1 MKWVQGCYTLD
12 PDQGGTMYKP
22 EFMTKVREQLEVKE
36 DPAKLR
42 QPKFETSSGIPL
54 KNSYTPADI
63 PEFNPIRDLG
73 KPGKYPFTRHVQ
85 PTGYRGRLWTMRQY
99 AGFGTAEESNN
110 RYRYLLEQVQTGLS
124 VAFDLPTQIGMDPD
138 HPMALGEVGK
148 VGVSICSIRDMRL
161 LFQEIPLDK
170 VSTSMTINGPAS
182 VLLALYLAV
191 AEEQGASW
199 DQVSGTIQNDIL
211 KEYMARGTYIFPPRP
226 SIRLITNIFEFCA
239 ANVPNWNTI
248 SISGYHIR
256 EAGCTAAQEIA
267 FTLADGIAYVEAA
280 LKAGLKLEAFA
291 PRLSF
296 FFNAH
301 NQFFEEI
308 AKFRAARRLWA
319 KIIKERFGSDD
330 PKSQMLRFHTQ
341 TAGSTLTA
349 QQPDN
354 NIVRTTVQAMAA
366 VLGGTQSLHTNSRD
380 EALSLPTEAS
390 ARIALRTQQILA
402 FESRI
407 ADVVDAFAGSY
418 LIESLTNQLQ
428 AQAEALIRKVD
439 EAGGMVAAIEKGI
452 PQREIQNAA
461 YAYQKAVERGDQV
474 VVGVN
479 KFTIQNEEKPE
490 LLRVDEALGERRRRE
505 VAQYREQRDNGAV
518 RAALDA
524 LAKGTAGTENLMPR
538 IIAAVKAEATVGEI
552 ADTMRKEFGEYQERL
567 VL

>member
-1 MKWVQGCYTLD
+1 MFQ
-12 PDQGGTMYKP
+12 PDFLKQ
-22 EFMTKVREQLEVKE
+22 VREQLAVKE

-42 QPKFETSSGIPL
+42 SPKFETSSGIAL
-54 KNSYTPADI
+54 KNSYTPADV
-63 PEFNPIRDLG
+63 EGFNALTDLG
-73 KPGKYPFTRHVQ
+73 KPGSYPFTRHVQ

-99 AGFGTAEESNN
+99 AGFGTAEESNE
-110 RYRYLLEQVQTGLS
+110 RYRYLLEQGQTGLS

-138 HPMALGEVGK
+138 HPMAMGEVGK
-148 VGVSICSIRDMRL
+148 VGVSCCSIRDMRT
-161 LFQEIPLDK
+161 LFKGIPLDK
-170 VSTSMTINGPAS
+170 VSTSMTINAPAS
-182 VLLALYLAV
+182 VLLSLYLTV
-191 AEEQGASW
+191 AEEQGVTW
-199 DQVSGTIQNDIL
+199 DKVSGTIQNDIL
-211 KEYMARGTYIFPPRP
+211 KEYMARGTYIYPPRP
-226 SIRLITNIFEFCA
+226 SMRLITDIFSFCSEK
-239 ANVPNWNTI
+239 VPAWNTI

-267 FTLADGIAYVEAA
+267 FTLADGIAYIEAG
-280 LKAGLKLEAFA
+280 LQAGLKLEAFA

-319 KIIKERFGSDD
+319 KIVKERFKCDD

-354 NIVRTTVQAMAA
+354 NVVRTTVQAMAA
-366 VLGGTQSLHTNSRD
+366 VIGGTQSLHTNSRD
-380 EALSLPTEAS
+380 EALALPTEAS

-402 FESRI
+402 YESRI

-418 LIESLTNQLQ
+418 LIEHLTDELQ
-428 AQAEALIRKVD
+428 RMAEALIARVD
-439 EAGGMVAAIEKGI
+439 EAGGMVTAIEKGI

-461 YAYQKAVERGDQV
+461 YAYQKAVEKEEQI

-479 KFTIQNEEKPE
+479 KFAIKNEPKPE
-490 LLRVDEALGERRRRE
+490 LLRVDEALGERRRKQ
-505 VAQYREQRDNGAV
+505 VAQYREERDNGAV
-518 RAALDA
+518 KQKLETLKAKAQGADNLMGYILDA
-524 LAKGTAGTENLMPR
+524 VR
-538 IIAAVKAEATVGEI
+538 AEATVGEI
-552 ADTMRKEFGEYQERL
+552 CGALRDVYGEYQERL

>member
-1 MKWVQGCYTLD
+1 MYQKDFLDQVRTQMAVQ
-12 PDQGGTMYKP
+12 
-22 EFMTKVREQLEVKE
+22 E

-42 QPKFETSSGIPL
+42 QRVFETSSGIPL
-54 KNSYTPADI
+54 KNSYTPADVADLDVL
-63 PEFNPIRDLG
+63 RDLG
-73 KPGKYPFTRHVQ
+73 APGRFPFTRHVQ
-85 PTGYRGRLWTMRQY
+85 ATGYRGRLWTMRQY
-99 AGFGTAEESNN
+99 AGFATAEESNA
-110 RYRYLLEQVQTGLS
+110 RYRYLLEQGTTGLS

-148 VGVSICSIRDMRL
+148 VGVSISSIHDMRT
-161 LFQEIPLDK
+161 LFRDIPLDK
-170 VSTSMTINGPAS
+170 VTTSMTINAPAS

-191 AEEQGASW
+191 AEEQGVSW
-199 DQVSGTIQNDIL
+199 KQVGGTIQNDIL

-226 SIRLITNIFEFCA
+226 SLRLITDIFAFCA
-239 ANVPNWNTI
+239 DQVPNWNTI

-267 FTLADGIAYVEAA
+267 FTLGDGIAYVQAA
-280 LKAGLKLEAFA
+280 LDAGLKLEAFA

-301 NQFFEEI
+301 NQFFEEV

-319 KIIKERFGSDD
+319 RIMKERFKTDD

-366 VLGGTQSLHTNSRD
+366 VCGGTQSLHTNSRD
-380 EALSLPTEAS
+380 EALALPTEAS

-402 FESRI
+402 YENRV
-407 ADVVDAFAGSY
+407 ADVVDPFAGSY
-418 LIESLTNQLQ
+418 LIESLTDELESR
-428 AQAEALIRKVD
+428 AQALLAKVD
-439 EAGGMVAAIEKGI
+439 DLGGMVSAIERGF

-461 YAYQKAVERGDQV
+461 YAYQKAVEKGEQV

-479 KFTIQNEEKPE
+479 RFTLENEVQPD
-490 LLRVDEALGERRRRE
+490 LLRVDEALGGQRRTQI
-505 VAQYREQRDNGAV
+505 AAV
-518 RAALDA
+518 RAGRDHAAVKERLGALEA
-524 LAKGTAGTENLMPR
+524 TARGSENLMPC
-538 IIAAVKAEATVGEI
+538 ILAAVKAEATVGEVCD
-552 ADTMRKEFGEYQERL
+552 ALRRVFGEYQEQL

>member
-1 MKWVQGCYTLD
+1 
-12 PDQGGTMYKP
+12 MYQKD
-22 EFMTKVREQLEVKE
+22 FLAQVRTQLEVRE

-42 QPKFETSSGIPL
+42 QRAFETTSGIPL
-54 KNSYTPADI
+54 KNSYTPADVADLDVL
-63 PEFNPIRDLG
+63 RDLG
-73 KPGKYPFTRHVQ
+73 APGRYPFTRHVQ
-85 PTGYRGRLWTMRQY
+85 ATGYRGRLWTMRQY
-99 AGFGTAEESNN
+99 AGFATAEESNA
-110 RYRYLLEQVQTGLS
+110 RYRYLLEQGTTGLS

-148 VGVSICSIRDMRL
+148 VGVSISSIHDMRT
-161 LFQEIPLDK
+161 LFRDIPLDQ
-170 VSTSMTINGPAS
+170 VTTSMTINAPAS

-191 AEEQGASW
+191 AEEQGVSW
-199 DQVSGTIQNDIL
+199 QQVGGTIQNDIL

-226 SIRLITNIFEFCA
+226 SLRLITDIFAFCA
-239 ANVPNWNTI
+239 GQVPNWNTI

-267 FTLADGIAYVEAA
+267 FTLGDGIAYVQAA
-280 LKAGLKLEAFA
+280 LDAGLKLEAFA

-301 NQFFEEI
+301 NQFFEEV

-319 KIIKERFGSDD
+319 RIMKERFKTDD

-354 NIVRTTVQAMAA
+354 NIVRTAVQAMAA
-366 VLGGTQSLHTNSRD
+366 VCGGTQSLHTNSRD
-380 EALSLPTEAS
+380 EALALPTEAS

-402 FESRI
+402 YESRV
-407 ADVVDAFAGSY
+407 ADVVDPFAGSY
-418 LIESLTNQLQ
+418 LIESLTDELESR
-428 AQAEALIRKVD
+428 ARALLGRVD
-439 EAGGMVAAIEKGI
+439 ELGGMVSAIERGF

-461 YAYQKAVERGDQV
+461 YAYQKAVEKGEQV

-479 KFTIQNEEKPE
+479 RFTLENEAQPE
-490 LLRVDEALGERRRRE
+490 LLRVDEALGATRRQQIAAVR
-505 VAQYREQRDNGAV
+505 ASRDNGAV
-518 RAALDA
+518 KQRLAELEAAA
-524 LAKGTAGTENLMPR
+524 RGAENLMPR
-538 IIAAVKAEATVGEI
+538 ILAAVKAEATVGEVCD
-552 ADTMRKEFGEYQERL
+552 ALRGVFGEYQEQL

>member
-1 MKWVQGCYTLD
+1 
-12 PDQGGTMYKP
+12 MYQP
-22 EFMTKVREQLEVKE
+22 EFIRSVREKLEVKE

-42 QPKFETSSGIPL
+42 QPKFETSSGITL
-54 KNSYTPADI
+54 KNSYTPADVA
-63 PEFNPIRDLG
+63 EMDPISDLG
-73 KPGKYPFTRHVQ
+73 RPGQYPFTRHVQ

-99 AGFGTAEESNN
+99 AGFGTAEESNT
-110 RYRYLLEQVQTGLS
+110 RYRYLLEQGQTGLS

-148 VGVSICSIRDMRL
+148 VGVSVCSIRDMRT
-161 LFQEIPLDK
+161 LFRDIPLDK

-191 AEEQGASW
+191 AEEQGASM
-199 DQVSGTIQNDIL
+199 DKVSGTIQNDIL
-211 KEYMARGTYIFPPRP
+211 KEYMARGTYIYPPRP
-226 SIRLITNIFEFCA
+226 SIRLITNIFEYCA
-239 ANVPNWNTI
+239 ASVPNWNTI

-280 LKAGLKLEAFA
+280 LAAGMKLEAFA

-319 KIIKERFGSDD
+319 RIIKERFGSDD

-380 EALSLPTEAS
+380 EALALPTEVS

-407 ADVVDAFAGSY
+407 ADVVDPFAGSY
-418 LIESLTNQLQ
+418 LVESLTDELEQL
-428 AQAEALIRKVD
+428 AEALIKKVD
-439 EAGGMVAAIEKGI
+439 EAGGMVSAIEKGL

-461 YAYQKAVERGDQV
+461 YAFQKGVERGEHV

-479 KFTIQNEEKPE
+479 KFTIQNEAKPD

-505 VAQYREQRDNGAV
+505 VAGYRETRDNGAV
-518 RAALDA
+518 RTVLETLTAG
-524 LAKGTAGTENLMPR
+524 AKGTDNLMPL
-538 IIAAVKAEATVGEI
+538 ILDAVKKEATVGEVCD
-552 ADTMRKEFGEYQERL
+552 AMRTVFGEYQERL
-567 VL
+567 VF

>member
-1 MKWVQGCYTLD
+1 MYQ
-12 PDQGGTMYKP
+12 PDFIET
-22 EFMTKVREQLEVKE
+22 VRARLTVKE

-42 QPKFETSSGIPL
+42 QKTFETSSGITL

-63 PEFNPIRDLG
+63 ENLDPIADLG
-73 KPGKYPFTRHVQ
+73 RPGSYPFTRHVQ
-85 PTGYRGRLWTMRQY
+85 PTGFRGRLWTMRQY
-99 AGFGTAEESNN
+99 AGFGTAEESNT
-110 RYRYLLEQVQTGLS
+110 RYRYLLDQGQTGLS

-148 VGVSICSIRDMRL
+148 VGVSICSIRDMRT
-161 LFQEIPLDK
+161 LFRDIPLDK

-191 AEEQGASW
+191 AEEQGAPMTA
-199 DQVSGTIQNDIL
+199 VSGTIQNDIL
-211 KEYMARGTYIFPPRP
+211 KEYMARGTYIYPPRP
-226 SIRLITNIFEFCA
+226 SIRLITDIFGYCA

-256 EAGCTAAQEIA
+256 EAGCTAAQEVA

-280 LKAGLKLEAFA
+280 LQSGLKLEDFA

-308 AKFRAARRLWA
+308 AKFRAARRMWA
-319 KIIKERFGSDD
+319 RIIKERFGSDD

-366 VLGGTQSLHTNSRD
+366 VIGGTQSLHTNSRD
-380 EALSLPTEAS
+380 EALALPTETS

-407 ADVVDAFAGSY
+407 ADTVDPFAGSY
-418 LIESLTNQLQ
+418 LIESLTDQLE
-428 AQAEALIRKVD
+428 AQALTLIKRVD
-439 EAGGMVAAIEKGI
+439 EAGGMVSAIEKGL

-461 YAYQKAVERGDQV
+461 YAFQKGVEKGEHV

-479 KFTIQNEEKPE
+479 KFTIQNEAKPD
-490 LLRVDEALGERRRRE
+490 LLRVDEALGARRRAE
-505 VAQYREQRDNGAV
+505 VAGYREQRDNGAA
-518 RAALDA
+518 RDA
-524 LAKGTAGTENLMPR
+524 LATLTTAAAGTANLMPL
-538 IIAAVKAEATVGEI
+538 IIDAVRKEATVGEVCD
-552 ADTMRKEFGEYQERL
+552 AMRTVFGEYQERL

>member
-1 MKWVQGCYTLD
+1 MYAKDFLD
-12 PDQGGTMYKP
+12 Q
-22 EFMTKVREQLEVKE
+22 VRSQLRVAE

-42 QPKFETSSGIPL
+42 QKTFETSSGIPL
-54 KNSYTPADI
+54 KNSYTPADLAGHD
-63 PEFNPIRDLG
+63 PLRDLG
-73 KPGKYPFTRHVQ
+73 APGKFPFTRHVQ

-99 AGFGTAEESNN
+99 AGFATAEESNA
-110 RYRYLLEQVQTGLS
+110 RYRYLLEQGTTGLS

-148 VGVSICSIRDMRL
+148 VGVSISSIHDMRA
-161 LFQEIPLDK
+161 LFKDIPLDK
-170 VSTSMTINGPAS
+170 VSTSMTINAPAA

-191 AEEQGASW
+191 AEEQGVGWA
-199 DQVSGTIQNDIL
+199 QVSGTIQNDIL

-226 SIRLITNIFEFCA
+226 SLRLITDIFAFCA
-239 ANVPNWNTI
+239 EQVPNWNTI

-267 FTLADGIAYVEAA
+267 FTLGDGIAYVQAA
-280 LKAGLKLEAFA
+280 LDAGLKLEAFA

-301 NQFFEEI
+301 NQFFEEV

-319 KIIKERFGSDD
+319 RIMKERFKSTDA
-330 PKSQMLRFHTQ
+330 KSQMLRFHTQ

-366 VLGGTQSLHTNSRD
+366 VCGGTQSLHTNSRD
-380 EALSLPTEAS
+380 EALALPTEVS

-402 FESRI
+402 FESRV
-407 ADVVDAFAGSY
+407 ADVVDPFAGSY
-418 LIESLTNQLQ
+418 FVESLTDEL
-428 AQAEALIRKVD
+428 EARATALLSKVD
-439 EAGGMVAAIEKGI
+439 DLGGMVSAIEKGF

-461 YAYQKAVERGDQV
+461 YAFQKGVEKGEQI

-479 KFTIQNEEKPE
+479 RFTVTGEVMPD
-490 LLRVDEALGERRRRE
+490 LLRVDEALGGQRR
-505 VAQYREQRDNGAV
+505 QRIAEV
-518 RAALDA
+518 RAARDQA
-524 LAKGTAGTENLMPR
+524 ATTARLAELTAAARGTENLMPH
-538 IIAAVKAEATVGEI
+538 ILAAVKAEATVGEVCD
-552 ADTMRKEFGEYQERL
+552 ALRTVFGEYQEHL

>member
-1 MKWVQGCYTLD
+1 MYQ
-12 PDQGGTMYKP
+12 PDFIQTI
-22 EFMTKVREQLEVKE
+22 RERLSVKE

-42 QPKFETSSGIPL
+42 QKTFETSSGLPL

-63 PEFNPIRDLG
+63 ADLDPVRDLG
-73 KPGKYPFTRHVQ
+73 RPGDYPFTRHVQ
-85 PTGYRGRLWTMRQY
+85 ATGFRGRLWTMRQY
-99 AGFGTAEESNN
+99 AGFGTAEESNT
-110 RYRYLLEQVQTGLS
+110 RYRYLLDQGQTGLS

-148 VGVSICSIRDMRL
+148 VGVSVCSIRDMRT
-161 LFQEIPLDK
+161 LFRDIPLDK

-191 AEEQGASW
+191 AEEQGASMEL
-199 DQVSGTIQNDIL
+199 VSGTIQNDIL
-211 KEYMARGTYIFPPRP
+211 KEYMARGTYIYPPRP
-226 SIRLITNIFEFCA
+226 SIRLITNIFEYCA
-239 ANVPNWNTI
+239 ASVPNWNTI

-280 LKAGLKLEAFA
+280 LQTGLKLEAFA

-308 AKFRAARRLWA
+308 AKFRAARRMWA
-319 KIIKERFGSDD
+319 RIIKERFGSDD

-366 VLGGTQSLHTNSRD
+366 VIGGTQSLHTNSRD
-380 EALSLPTEAS
+380 EALALPTETS

-402 FESRI
+402 YESRI
-407 ADVVDAFAGSY
+407 ADTVDPFAGSY
-418 LIESLTNQLQ
+418 LIESLTNDLER
-428 AQAEALIRKVD
+428 EALALIQRVD
-439 EAGGMVAAIEKGI
+439 EAGGMVSAIEKGL

-461 YAYQKAVERGDQV
+461 YAFQKGVERGEHV

-479 KFTIQNEEKPE
+479 KFTIQNEAKPD
-490 LLRVDEALGERRRRE
+490 LLRVDEALGARRRAE
-505 VAQYREQRDNGAV
+505 VAGYREDRDNAAV
-518 RAALDA
+518 RDA
-524 LAKGTAGTENLMPR
+524 LATLTAAAAGTANLMPL
-538 IIAAVKAEATVGEI
+538 IIDAVKKEAPVGEVCD
-552 ADTMRKEFGEYQERL
+552 AMRTVFGEYQERL

>member
-1 MKWVQGCYTLD
+1 MFEADFLKQ
-12 PDQGGTMYKP
+12 
-22 EFMTKVREQLEVKE
+22 VREQMQVKE
-36 DPAKLR
+36 DPGKLR
-42 QPKFETSSGIPL
+42 QPEFTTSSGIPL
-54 KNSYTPADI
+54 KNSYTPADL
-63 PEFNPIRDLG
+63 EQHNPLEDLG
-73 KPGKYPFTRHVQ
+73 RPGSYPFTRHVQ

-99 AGFGTAEESNN
+99 AGFGTAEESNA
-110 RYRYLLEQVQTGLS
+110 RYRYLLEQGQTGLS

-148 VGVSICSIRDMRL
+148 VGVSIASVRDART
-161 LFQEIPLDK
+161 LFKDIPLDK
-170 VSTSMTINGPAS
+170 VSTSMTINAPAA
-182 VLLALYLAV
+182 VLLSMYLAV
-191 AEEQGASW
+191 AEEQGASFA
-199 DQVSGTIQNDIL
+199 QVSGTIQNDIL

-226 SIRLITNIFEFCA
+226 SLRLITDIFSFCA
-239 ANVPNWNTI
+239 DQVPNWNTI

-267 FTLADGIAYVEAA
+267 FTLGDGIAYVEAA

-301 NQFFEEI
+301 NEFFEEI

-319 KIIKERFGSDD
+319 KIMKERFHTDD

-354 NIVRTTVQAMAA
+354 NIVRTTVQAMSA

-380 EALSLPTEAS
+380 EALALPTETS

-402 FESRI
+402 HESRI
-407 ADVVDAFAGSY
+407 ADVVDPFGGSY
-418 LIESLTNQLQ
+418 FIEALTDELQ
-428 AQAEALIRKVD
+428 AKAEGFLAKVD
-439 EAGGMVAAIEKGI
+439 ELGGMVAAIERGY

-461 YAYQKAVERGDQV
+461 YTYQKRVEKGDQV

-479 KFTIQNEEKPE
+479 KFAIQNEAAPD
-490 LLRVDEALGERRRRE
+490 LLRVDEALGAQRRTQ
-505 VAQYREQRDNGAV
+505 VAEYRATRDNGAV
-518 RAALDA
+518 RSKLETLAAG
-524 LAKGTAGTENLMPR
+524 AKGDANLMPL
-538 IIAAVKAEATVGEI
+538 ILGAVKAEATIGEI
-552 ADTMRKEFGEYQERL
+552 CGALREVFGEYQENL
-567 VL
+567 VV

>member
-1 MKWVQGCYTLD
+1 MYQ
-12 PDQGGTMYKP
+12 PD
-22 EFMTKVREQLEVKE
+22 FIAKVRELLEVKE

-54 KNSYTPADI
+54 KNSYTPADVAD
-63 PEFNPIRDLG
+63 FDPIRDLG
-73 KPGKYPFTRHVQ
+73 KPGQYPYTRHVQ

-99 AGFGTAEESNN
+99 AGFGNAEESNE
-110 RYRYLLEQVQTGLS
+110 RYRYLLEQGQTGLS

-138 HPMALGEVGK
+138 HPMAMGEVGK
-148 VGVSICSIRDMRL
+148 VGVSICSVRDMRI
-161 LFQEIPLDK
+161 LFKDIPLDK

-182 VLLALYLAV
+182 VLLALYLTV
-191 AEEQGASW
+191 AREQGVAW
-199 DQVSGTIQNDIL
+199 DKVSGTIQNDIL
-211 KEYMARGTYIFPPRP
+211 KEYMARGTYIYPPRP
-226 SIRLITNIFEFCA
+226 SIRLITNIFEFCS
-239 ANVPNWNTI
+239 ANVPSWNTI

-256 EAGCTAAQEIA
+256 EAGCTAAQEVA

-319 KIIKERFGSDD
+319 KIMKERFGSTDR
-330 PKSQMLRFHTQ
+330 KSQMLRFHTQ

-402 FESRI
+402 FEARI
-407 ADVVDAFAGSY
+407 ADTVDAFAGSY

-428 AQAEALIRKVD
+428 RDAEALIKKVD
-439 EAGGMVAAIEKGI
+439 EAGGMVAAIEKGL

-461 YAYQKAVERGDQV
+461 YSYQKGVERGENI

-479 KFTIQNEEKPE
+479 KFAIDNEVPPE
-490 LLRVDEALGERRRRE
+490 LLRVDEALGEKRRKE
-505 VAQYREQRDNGAV
+505 VARYREQRDNGAV
-518 RAALDA
+518 RTALEALTRAAE
-524 LAKGTAGTENLMPR
+524 GTDNLMPR
-538 IIAAVKAEATVGEI
+538 IIEAVQAEATVGEVSD
-552 ADTMRKEFGEYQERL
+552 AMRKVFGEYQERL

>member
-1 MKWVQGCYTLD
+1 MYQ
-12 PDQGGTMYKP
+12 PDFINQ
-22 EFMTKVREQLEVKE
+22 VREQLEVKE

-63 PEFNPIRDLG
+63 ADMDPIRDLG

-110 RYRYLLEQVQTGLS
+110 RYRYLLAQGQTGLS

-138 HPMALGEVGK
+138 HPMSLGEVGK
-148 VGVSICSIRDMRL
+148 VGVSICSIRDMRI
-161 LFQEIPLDK
+161 LFHDIPLDK

-191 AEEQGASW
+191 AEEQGAGW
-199 DQVSGTIQNDIL
+199 DKVSGTIQNDIL
-211 KEYMARGTYIFPPRP
+211 KEYMARGTYIYPPRP

-239 ANVPNWNTI
+239 ESVPNWNTI

-280 LKAGLKLEAFA
+280 LQTGLKLEAFA

-319 KIIKERFGSDD
+319 SIIKNRFGSDD

-349 QQPDN
+349 QQSDN
-354 NIVRTTVQAMAA
+354 NIVRTTVQAMSA

-407 ADVVDAFAGSY
+407 ADVVDPFAGSY
-418 LIESLTNQLQ
+418 LIESLTDQLQ
-428 AQAEALIRKVD
+428 QEAEALIRKVD
-439 EAGGMVAAIEKGI
+439 EAGGMVSAIEKGI

-461 YAYQKAVERGDQV
+461 YAFQKGVERNENV

-479 KFTIQNEEKPE
+479 KFTIENEVKPE

-505 VAQYREQRDNGAV
+505 VALYREQRDNGAV
-518 RAALDA
+518 RAALEN
-524 LAKGTAGTENLMPR
+524 LTRGAKGTDNLMPL
-538 IIAAVKAEATVGEI
+538 ILAAVKAEATVGEVSD
-552 ADTMRKEFGEYQERL
+552 AMRTVFGEYQERL

>member
-1 MKWVQGCYTLD
+1 MYQ
-12 PDQGGTMYKP
+12 PDFLKQ
-22 EFMTKVREQLEVKE
+22 VREQLAVKE

-42 QPKFETSSGIPL
+42 SPKFETSSGIAL

-63 PEFNPIRDLG
+63 ENFNALTDLG
-73 KPGKYPFTRHVQ
+73 KPGSYPFTRHVQ

-99 AGFGTAEESNN
+99 AGFGTAEESNE
-110 RYRYLLEQVQTGLS
+110 RYRYLLEQGQTGLS

-138 HPMALGEVGK
+138 HPMSLGEVGK
-148 VGVSICSIRDMRL
+148 VGVSCCSIRDMRT
-161 LFQEIPLDK
+161 LFKDIPLDK
-170 VSTSMTINGPAS
+170 VSTSMTINAPAS
-182 VLLALYLAV
+182 VLLSLYLAV
-191 AEEQGASW
+191 AEEQGVRF

-211 KEYMARGTYIFPPRP
+211 KEYMARGTYIYPPRP
-226 SIRLITNIFEFCA
+226 SMRLITDIFSFCSEQ
-239 ANVPNWNTI
+239 VPNWNTI

-267 FTLADGIAYVEAA
+267 FTLADGIAYIEAG
-280 LKAGLKLEAFA
+280 LKAGLKIEAFA

-308 AKFRAARRLWA
+308 AKYRAARRLWA
-319 KIIKERFGSDD
+319 KIIKERFGCND

-366 VLGGTQSLHTNSRD
+366 VIGGTQSLHTNSRD
-380 EALSLPTEAS
+380 EALALPTEAS

-402 FESRI
+402 FENRI

-418 LIESLTNQLQ
+418 LIESLTDELQ
-428 AQAEALIRKVD
+428 AMAEALIAKVD
-439 EAGGMVAAIEKGI
+439 EAGGMVTAIEKGI

-461 YAYQKAVERGDQV
+461 YAYQKAIERDEQV

-479 KFTIQNEEKPE
+479 KFAIKNEPKPE
-490 LLRVDEALGERRRRE
+490 LLRVDEALGERRRKQ
-505 VAQYREQRDNGAV
+505 VAEYRSLRDNGAV
-518 RAALDA
+518 RTKLET
-524 LAKGTAGTENLMPR
+524 LKAKATGTDNLMP
-538 IIAAVKAEATVGEI
+538 IILDAVKAEATVGEVCG
-552 ADTMRKEFGEYQERL
+552 ALREVYGEYQERL